1 MHIAEGLLSLPLLVG
16 SNIIAAA
23 GIHLGLR
30 RLDPMRIPVAAMLAA
45 VFFIASLIHLPI
57 GFSSVH
63 LVMSGLCGLLLGW
76 TAFPVIVVALFL
88 QSILFGFGGLTT
100 LGINVLIMGLPAV
113 MVHYLF
119 AQNLIK
125 CSVKQAFWRGVA
137 AGSLAIA
144 LGALLLSGTLVLNG
158 GTAFYEVS
166 SLILV
171 SHLPIVLVEGM
182 VTGSIIAFLHRFEP
196 SLLNMA
202 NYVQQAT

>member
-1 MHIAEGLLSLPLLVG
+1 MHIAEGLLSLPLLAGSSLVAAVG
-16 SNIIAAA
+16 VHI
-23 GIHLGLR
+23 GLR

-100 LGINVLIMGLPAV
+100 LGINLLIMGLPAV

-119 AQNLIK
+119 ASNLIE
-125 CSVKQAFWRGVA
+125 CSVKQAFWRGA
-137 AGSLAIA
+137 MAGSLAIVF
-144 LGALLLSGTLVLNG
+144 GALLLSGTLVLNG
-158 GTAFYEVS
+158 GSAFYEVS

-171 SHLPIVLVEGM
+171 SHVPIMLVEGM
-182 VTGSIIAFLHRFEP
+182 VTGSIIAFLHRVEP

-202 NYVQQAT
+202 TYVQQAT

>member
-16 SNIIAAA
+16 SNLIAVA

-113 MVHYLF
+113 IVHYLF
-119 AQNLIK
+119 AQNLIE
-125 CSVKQAFWRGVA
+125 CRVKQAFWRGVA

-144 LGALLLSGTLVLNG
+144 LGAVLLSGTLVLNG

-166 SLILV
+166 SLILF
-171 SHLPIVLVEGM
+171 SHLPIMLVEGM
-182 VTGSIIAFLHRFEP
+182 VTGSIIAFLHRVEP

>member
-16 SNIIAAA
+16 SSLVAAV
-23 GIHLGLR
+23 GINLGLR
-30 RLDPMRIPVAAMLAA
+30 RLDPMRMPIAAMLAA

-100 LGINVLIMGLPAV
+100 LGINTLIMGLPAV

-119 AQNLIK
+119 APNLIK
-125 CSVKQAFWRGVA
+125 CSVKQAFWRGAA

-158 GTAFYEVS
+158 GSAFYEVS

-171 SHLPIVLVEGM
+171 SHLPIMLVEGM
-182 VTGSIIAFLHRFEP
+182 VTGSIIAFLHRVEP
-196 SLLNMA
+196 SLLEMA
-202 NYVQQAT
+202 NYVQQTT